1 MHVRRIQC
9 PLLDFLAR
17 ESLISRSRTLFSSSF
32 WCSFTFRSKTPRWH
46 KQRYFPSIAEAESKL
61 RSSRQGS
68 GSDTSGSPCGEC
80 AGPSY
85 RVPVKPCRGKF
96 LSKKKIIAKTV
107 IYIINFQFS
116 PEINNFISKQDLIEL
131 LAFYKF
137 RLLICKFFLQ
147 MYFHEE

>member
-1 MHVRRIQC
+1 MRDPVWISRGNCFLSTLQTDPKRIKRS
-9 PLLDFLAR
+9 LLDFLAQ
-17 ESLISRSRTLFSSSF
+17 ESLISRSQTLFSSSF

-85 RVPVKPCRGKF
+85 RVPVKPCRGN
-96 LSKKKIIAKTV
+96 KKLIRII
-107 IYIINFQFS
+107 Y
-116 PEINNFISKQDLIEL
+116 
-131 LAFYKF
+131 
-137 RLLICKFFLQ
+137 
-147 MYFHEE
+147 